1 MPRLHSGLP
10 CAALALVSLASAGTP
25 APVNPGLATPVP
37 ATPVLTAGQSWT
49 MKADVP
55 VAALPGAVTFTL
67 GAFRA
72 VGKGG
77 AAFEPTV
84 TTAGPQ
90 RFQDNMFYDPE
101 DSDPVFIAATRL
113 ISQPA
118 GKVPPAS
125 YSCLVRTPHARLNE
139 AQRGLL
145 ITGDL
150 MQPATVKAAQLYIN
164 TGALTGQPTCTLT
177 RTR

>member
-1 MPRLHSGLP
+1 MPRLHPGVP
-10 CAALALVSLASAGTP
+10 CAALALVSFALARPPAPAGP
-25 APVNPGLATPVP
+25 APV
-37 ATPVLTAGQSWT
+37 TPVLAAGQTWT

-67 GAFRA
+67 GASRA
-72 VGKGG
+72 VGRGG
-77 AAFEPTV
+77 AAFQPTV
-84 TTAGPQ
+84 TSAGHQ
-90 RFQDNMFYDPE
+90 RFQDDMFYDPE
-101 DSDPVFIAATRL
+101 DSDPVFITATRL

-139 AQRGLL
+139 AQRGLFV
-145 ITGDL
+145 TGDL
-150 MQPATVKAAQLYIN
+150 MQPATVRAAQLYIN

>member
-1 MPRLHSGLP
+1 MPRLHPGVP
-10 CAALALVSLASAGTP
+10 CAALALASFALARVP
-25 APVNPGLATPVP
+25 APVSPAPASPVP
-37 ATPVLTAGQSWT
+37 ATPVLAAGQTWT

-67 GAFRA
+67 GASRA
-72 VGKGG
+72 VGRGG
-77 AAFEPTV
+77 AAFQPTV
-84 TTAGPQ
+84 TTAGHQ
-90 RFQDNMFYDPE
+90 RFQDDMFYDPE

-139 AQRGLL
+139 AQRGLF

-150 MQPATVKAAQLYIN
+150 MQPATVRAAQLYLN
-164 TGALTGQPTCTLT
+164 SGVLTGQPTCTLT